1 MVLGSRFYVE
11 VTRYSEKEVEVEVEV
26 DVDVNDEISE
36 QSIARPS
43 RWLRDKSKR
52 YDLV

>member
-11 VTRYSEKEVEVEVEV
+11 VTRYSEKEVEVEV

-43 RWLRDKSKR
+43 KWLRDKSKR

>member
-11 VTRYSEKEVEVEVEV
+11 VTRYSEKEVEVEV

-43 RWLRDKSKR
+43 KWLRDKSKR
-52 YDLV
+52 YELV

>member
-11 VTRYSEKEVEVEVEV
+11 VTRYSEKEVEVEV

>member
-11 VTRYSEKEVEVEVEV
+11 VTRYSEKEVEV

-52 YDLV
+52 YELV

>member
-1 MVLGSRFYVE
+1 MWKLPGTLR
-11 VTRYSEKEVEVEVEV
+11 RKLNEVEV